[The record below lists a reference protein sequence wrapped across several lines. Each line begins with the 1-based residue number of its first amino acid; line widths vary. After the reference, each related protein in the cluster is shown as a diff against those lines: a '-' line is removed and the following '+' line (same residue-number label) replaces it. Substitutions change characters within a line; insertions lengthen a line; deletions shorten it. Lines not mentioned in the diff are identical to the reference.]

1 MSIRAFQSYHFIHEW
16 PQGSLRTLLNFTK
29 LFLLSQFLLMLRGVE
44 VKGQTGTP
52 IPLMGDDIQEIVEAH
67 NFFRSIVEPPA
78 SNMQRIV
85 SFSIKELVQRRFILL
100 LKLKDNELSIIY

>member
-1 MSIRAFQSYHFIHEW
+1 M
-16 PQGSLRTLLNFTK
+16 LLNFTK
-29 LFLLSQFLLMLRGVE
+29 LFPLSQFLLMLRGVE

-52 IPLMGDDIQEIVEAH
+52 IPLMGDDIQQIVEAH

-85 SFSIKELVQRRFILL
+85 SFSITELVQRDSSYY
-100 LKLKDNELSIIY
+100 KLATKIKDNSALFISYT

>member
-1 MSIRAFQSYHFIHEW
+1 M
-16 PQGSLRTLLNFTK
+16 LLNFTK

-52 IPLMGDDIQEIVEAH
+52 IPLMGDDIQQIVEAH

-85 SFSIKELVQRRFILL
+85 SFSITELVQRDSSYY
-100 LKLKDNELSIIY
+100 KLATKIKDNSALFISYT